1 MSESSKWIVCVKGGT
16 LTSRFS
22 EIAVCRTDYAEGIM
36 SYGHLGDKKFLIAHN
51 GGPSKMERN
60 IADRK
65 LIMWPV
71 SQIIWDKLV
80 KMAHE
85 VADEFNAYDN

>member
-1 MSESSKWIVCVKGGT
+1 MSENPKWIVSIKGGT

-22 EIAVCRTDYAEGIM
+22 EIAVVRTDYPEGII
-36 SYGHLGDKKFLIAHN
+36 SFGHFGPKKFLIAHN
-51 GGPSKMERN
+51 GGPVNMERN

-71 SQIIWDKLV
+71 SQIVWESLIKI
-80 KMAHE
+80 AHE
-85 VADEFNAYDN
+85 IADIFNAYDT

>member
-1 MSESSKWIVCVKGGT
+1 MSESPKWIVCVKGGT

-22 EIAVCRTDYAEGIM
+22 EIAVCRTDYVEGM
-36 SYGHLGDKKFLIAHN
+36 VSFGHLSPKKFLIAHN

-71 SQIIWDKLV
+71 SEIVWDKLIKV
-80 KMAHE
+80 AHE
-85 VADEFNAYDN
+85 MADMFNAYDT